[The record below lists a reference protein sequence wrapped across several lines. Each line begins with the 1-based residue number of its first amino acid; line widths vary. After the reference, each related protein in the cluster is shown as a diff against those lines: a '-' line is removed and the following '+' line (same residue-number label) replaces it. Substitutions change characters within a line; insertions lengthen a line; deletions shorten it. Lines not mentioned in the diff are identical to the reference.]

1 MRRSTILLQNW
12 PSFPAYDVRA
22 KSVLTFQALD
32 SADRSH
38 VPILERFS
46 FQKTDWVNLQSTWVP
61 TGLLFRPMKN
71 SSGKKTTFSHFS
83 TVTFEQAVGLGKC
96 DAILLSS
103 V

>member
-46 FQKTDWVNLQSTWVP
+46 FQKTDWVNLQSAWVP
-61 TGLLFRPMKN
+61 TGLLFRPMEN
-71 SSGKKTTFSHFS
+71 SSGKKTNNLLPLFHCHF
-83 TVTFEQAVGLGKC
+83 
-96 DAILLSS
+96 
-103 V
+103 